1 MMKKRWMSA
10 LALTICAA
18 LLGGCGAKDNND
30 SNDNSEQSKEIAATG
45 DFLASDYVT
54 LGQYQGVEIAV
65 DPVEE
70 YDEDEI
76 ELQTKSLYFS
86 YVTAEEGITDRPV
99 ELLDMTNID
108 YEGKKDGVA
117 FDGGTAQGAT
127 LLIGSGQFI
136 DGFEDGLIG
145 VMPGETVDLDLTFP
159 ESYGNSDL
167 AGQAVVFTVTVN
179 FIAEMDDEHVAE
191 IGIEDVNTL
200 EELRA
205 YVQEYMDS
213 QAQSTY
219 QSNAENAVL
228 ETVLAD
234 SEFAE
239 LPADKV
245 AENRETYAAWLDQM
259 ASSYDMDGQAYVEM
273 YGRDYESTLDEY
285 AEEYTKRLLVIQAI
299 AEQEG
304 MTLTDEELDARMEEY
319 AESNGVTVEDLLTD
333 DLTKEDYRQSF
344 LYDDVMDYLVENAVN
359 TAN

>member
-1 MMKKRWMSA
+1 
-10 LALTICAA
+10 
-18 LLGGCGAKDNND
+18 
-30 SNDNSEQSKEIAATG
+30 
-45 DFLASDYVT
+45 
-54 LGQYQGVEIAV
+54 
-65 DPVEE
+65 
-70 YDEDEI
+70 
-76 ELQTKSLYFS
+76 
-86 YVTAEEGITDRPV
+86 
-99 ELLDMTNID
+99 
-108 YEGKKDGVA
+108 
-117 FDGGTAQGAT
+117 
-127 LLIGSGQFI
+127 
-136 DGFEDGLIG
+136 
-145 VMPGETVDLDLTFP
+145 
-159 ESYGNSDL
+159 
-167 AGQAVVFTVTVN
+167 
-179 FIAEMDDEHVAE
+179 
-191 IGIEDVNTL
+191 
-200 EELRA
+200 
-205 YVQEYMDS
+205 
-213 QAQSTY
+213 
-219 QSNAENAVL
+219 
-228 ETVLAD
+228 VLAD